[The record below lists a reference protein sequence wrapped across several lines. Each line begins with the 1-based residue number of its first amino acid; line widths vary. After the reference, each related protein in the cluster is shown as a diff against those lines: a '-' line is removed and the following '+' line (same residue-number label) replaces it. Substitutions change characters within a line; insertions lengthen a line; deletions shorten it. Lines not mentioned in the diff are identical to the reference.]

1 MTSCLRLLL
10 CVAALLGAD
19 GFHAPARRAA
29 ARPAS
34 RRRPGVAAPARPPRR
49 TGPLAFYQGGV
60 LGVGTP
66 EVLVVAA
73 VGYFLLGPEDL
84 FKLSKEIGKVVAQ
97 VRTYVTDS
105 AAEWQSTFN
114 DELDFKEVKEIQAAA
129 QELQEAF
136 NFRSSRYQNDYS
148 NFNSGADET
157 YDPLFI
163 CQISQAAHDGQAS
176 LRPRALRL
184 HGRRRARRRGLFGKH
199 AGGTTWAL
207 AGRNAK
213 KLEALRASDAALAR
227 VPLVVADVGDAASMD
242 AMAKSCDLVVS
253 AAGPYAL
260 LGEAVVRACVDR
272 GTHCLDVTGEVHWVA
287 EMATKFAGA
296 ATASCLASF
305 GGYDCVPDEA
315 TVFAGCRAA
324 ALRDLVYWG
333 LPSFSSTLDC
343 FTVPN
348 FMGAIQIPVVHRSG
362 HDNGYVLDAFR
373 FKDRMARSYGG
384 SRAPTVVVATTGHG
398 AAGASATATLRVR
411 GDAGIVATAALCGEV
426 ALATVEAAA
435 AGGLKAGF
443 TTPVGALG
451 DELLARLEQ
460 SETMSLVVAKE
471 A

>member
-1 MTSCLRLLL
+1 MANNKRPYDLVLFGCTGDAGRA
-10 CVAALLGAD
+10 VAA
-19 GFHAPARRAA
+19 F
-29 ARPAS
+29 
-34 RRRPGVAAPARPPRR
+34 
-49 TGPLAFYQGGV
+49 
-60 LGVGTP
+60 
-66 EVLVVAA
+66 
-73 VGYFLLGPEDL
+73 
-84 FKLSKEIGKVVAQ
+84 
-97 VRTYVTDS
+97 
-105 AAEWQSTFN
+105 
-114 DELDFKEVKEIQAAA
+114 
-129 QELQEAF
+129 
-136 NFRSSRYQNDYS
+136 
-148 NFNSGADET
+148 
-157 YDPLFI
+157 
-163 CQISQAAHDGQAS
+163 
-176 LRPRALRL
+176 
-184 HGRRRARRRGLFGKH
+184 FGKH

-260 LGEAVVRACVDR
+260 LGEAVVRACVDH
-272 GTHCLDVTGEVHWVA
+272 GTHYLDVTGEVHWVA
-287 EMATKFAGA
+287 EMATKYAGA

-315 TVFAGCRAA
+315 TVFAVSRAIGEPLAAAESVVDYGLEAGGPRGTILTVLGLFGDPLRAARGWHAYMGLGKGCRTA

-362 HDNGYVLDAFR
+362 HDNGYVLDSFR
-373 FKDRMARSYGG
+373 FKDRMVLPGARSLLTGKGALLYYAFVAFLFLATPAFLVLAVLVRAPPVERAARRLLEARSYGG
-384 SRAPTVVVATTGHG
+384 SRAPTIVVTTTGHG

-426 ALATVEAAA
+426 ALAMVEAAA

-451 DELLARLEQ
+451 DALLARLEQ